1 MIIMNKIEKF
11 REGLRKMRTN
21 ILEEQKNTRKIRTE
35 YKSKFQRGAFEIQ
48 DIFFMFIVGIMIYVF
63 VSIWNPVLALFN
75 FSGIPYGSIL
85 QLILNIFGLV
95 IAAGY
100 LAYMIK
106 KWQSPN

>member
-1 MIIMNKIEKF
+1 MRIIDKLQNGYNKA
-11 REGLRKMRTN
+11 RKN
-21 ILEEQKNTRKIRTE
+21 IQTEQTRIKTTRLAFA
-35 YKSKFQRGAFEIQ
+35 SRLNRGAFEIQ
-48 DIFFMFIVGIMIYVF
+48 DIFYMFIVGIMIYVF

-75 FSGIPYGSIL
+75 FTGIPYGSIL
-85 QLILNIFGLV
+85 QLILSIFGLV